1 MGFLHLCFLKN
12 SVKIFIFVVIISYF
26 NIFDIIYLQIRC
38 FIIIFALA
46 TNKSIKML
54 ILNEDLFKNLA
65 GALRMTYK
73 EISTQ
78 SGISI
83 TTLYR
88 IIETPLKI
96 SVQQLIDLANGLS
109 VPVSRFFSQDSKD
122 AVGER
127 EDYIKLYDFRFC
139 FYDKNA
145 VQKVMESDTVSSYRD
160 IASIVGLHPN
170 RVKESLLA
178 EHRLPVTRLLN
189 FCDSLKIDF
198 FSIVVDP
205 NSISAN
211 AKERK
216 NLDTVSEYATI
227 MNHIATI
234 QREMASFKVLL
245 EDTKRD
251 IDELNKKLDAVTD
264 ANDVQAIAWRTRR
277 IVSELAK
284 ESQKQQKQTNK
295 LIVNDK

>member
-1 MGFLHLCFLKN
+1 
-12 SVKIFIFVVIISYF
+12 
-26 NIFDIIYLQIRC
+26 
-38 FIIIFALA
+38 
-46 TNKSIKML
+46 ML

>member
-1 MGFLHLCFLKN
+1 MLK
-12 SVKIFIFVVIISYF
+12 
-26 NIFDIIYLQIRC
+26 
-38 FIIIFALA
+38 
-46 TNKSIKML
+46 
-54 ILNEDLFKNLA
+54 LNEDLFKNLA

-88 IIETPLKI
+88 IVETPLKI
-96 SVQQLIDLANGLS
+96 SVQQLIDLANGLC
-109 VPVSRFFSQDSKD
+109 VPVSRFFSKDSKE

-127 EDYIKLYDFRFC
+127 EDYINFNHYEIC
-139 FYDKNA
+139 FYDKSA
-145 VQKVMESDTVSSYRD
+145 VQRIIDSDTVSSYRD

-178 EHRLPVTRLLN
+178 EHRLPVTRLLS
-189 FCDSLKIDF
+189 FCDNLKIDF

-205 NSISAN
+205 NSISAHTMEQE
-211 AKERK
+211 KS
-216 NLDTVSEYATI
+216 LGGVSEYATI
-227 MNHIATI
+227 MYNFAAM

-251 IDELNKKLDAVTD
+251 IDELNKKLDAVTG
-264 ANDVQAIAWRTRR
+264 ANDVQPIAWRTRR
-277 IVSELAK
+277 IVSEHAK